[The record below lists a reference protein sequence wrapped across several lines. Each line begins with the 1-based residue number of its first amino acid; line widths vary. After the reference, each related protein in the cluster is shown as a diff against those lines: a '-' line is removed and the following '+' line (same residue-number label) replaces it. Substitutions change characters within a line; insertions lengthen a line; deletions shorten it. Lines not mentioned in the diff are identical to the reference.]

1 MLYLWRLSVKHL
13 LISTLLALIV
23 APFASADIVHT
34 RDGRKLEGVVEEHGD
49 RVIVKHRLGQ
59 VQIPR
64 SSVERIEETPD
75 AKDELERKRL
85 ELAKGTADERYRFAV
100 FARDEGF
107 DEEALRAFYD
117 VLRVDTNHPGARA
130 ALGYV
135 QQDGQWVTLEDKY
148 RSEGLVPYLGEWI
161 TPAERGERIAEA
173 KAEREAREAAAK
185 EAKRLARTERRE
197 RREAEREARRER
209 LALAKEEARLARVE
223 YEKAR
228 AEAEAE
234 AVRNGVLNG
243 YYVPGYSY
251 PLYGRYRV
259 LGNGFLYPQSG
270 LYCPQQGPVRYGRS
284 YRRTSFG
291 LGTRLRGFYNGG
303 NWGVRWGV
311 GF

>member
-13 LISTLLALIV
+13 QISTLLALIV

-173 KAEREAREAAAK
+173 KAEREAR
-185 EAKRLARTERRE
+185 
-197 RREAEREARRER
+197 RER